1 MRLNITVDNKKY
13 EVEVEVADPTTAPM
27 AAVPRID
34 TSLRIPAAGPAAP
47 GNGGPK
53 PANGHASN
61 GHAGTEAP
69 VNEEKVCR
77 SPVSGIVVRV
87 TSQVGQKIQSGDTLL
102 VLEAMKMET
111 NITAP
116 SAGKIAR
123 INVAQGDA
131 VQGGMVLVEFE

>member
-1 MRLNITVDNKKY
+1 MASALRL
-13 EVEVEVADPTTAPM
+13 
-27 AAVPRID
+27 D
-34 TSLRIPAAGPAAP
+34 TSLRIPAAAP
-47 GNGGPK
+47 VPG
-53 PANGHASN
+53 SN
-61 GHAGTEAP
+61 GSVPVAPKVADSGP

-87 TSQVGQKIQSGDTLL
+87 NSQVGQKIQSGDTLL

-116 SAGKIAR
+116 AAGKIAK
-123 INVAQGDA
+123 INVGQGDA

>member
-1 MRLNITVDNKKY
+1 MAPAAAAMRL
-13 EVEVEVADPTTAPM
+13 
-27 AAVPRID
+27 D
-34 TSLRIPAAGPAAP
+34 TSLRIPAAGPAIV
-47 GNGGPK
+47 
-53 PANGHASN
+53 SN
-61 GHAGTEAP
+61 GAAKADSGP

-116 SAGKIAR
+116 SAGKIAK
-123 INVAQGDA
+123 INVGQGDA
-131 VQGGMVLVEFE
+131 VQGGLVLVEFE